1 MLAFFEKNPLQHTYY
16 FDTKHCLVFFLPLT
30 STRFLISSPDSS
42 VAGTGRGGTEKRSG
56 DPAPPGHGREGQ
68 EGEARGAGAPFP
80 TSTSQFVLCFPRF
93 SHVQSATSSDIFWL
107 CVIQSTASFP
117 PQVQFAAYKQF
128 CDDTTV
134 EKQRAI
140 KEVTA
145 RERNDP
151 TAGLASPEF
160 FFASFGSLSLTLFSA
175 HSNSCISPIY

>member
-1 MLAFFEKNPLQHTYY
+1 MHFSGRILCNIRITLIPNIAW
-16 FDTKHCLVFFLPLT
+16 VFFLPLT

-42 VAGTGRGGTEKRSG
+42 AAGTGRGGTEERSG

-68 EGEARGAGAPFP
+68 EGEARGAGAPFS
-80 TSTSQFVLCFPRF
+80 TSTSQFVLGFPRF
-93 SHVQSATSSDIFWL
+93 SHFQSATSSDIFWL

-140 KEVTA
+140 KEATA

-160 FFASFGSLSLTLFSA
+160 FFASVGSL
-175 HSNSCISPIY
+175 